1 MAFTKFGITL
11 ISGTGIMILLDKLGH
26 TYPVL
31 VGGTTGSFFAFLQA
45 FLIVSPV
52 IFALGFVLL
61 FSYITARSWLL
72 AVIFF
77 IIFLILG
84 FVLIL
89 PLYVGG
95 V

>member
-1 MAFTKFGITL
+1 MAFTKFGLTL
-11 ISGTGIMILLDKLGH
+11 ISGSGLMILLDKLGH
-26 TYPVL
+26 LYPVL
-31 VGGTTGSFFAFLQA
+31 VGGTSGSFYAFLQS

-61 FSYITARSWLL
+61 FSIITARSWLL

-77 IIFLILG
+77 IIFLVLG
-84 FVLIL
+84 FIIIL

-95 V
+95 A